1 MHDRDKSK
9 RLPSQA
15 PQPAKAGRRPEESA
29 LLAVLP
35 TQPSARRAE
44 PKRTTPTSASILEAV
59 SSLQKS
65 QDPAKRLKLSS
76 EHEIKAVKAV
86 WAAVCQPWSRV
97 GAAVTADDLPGEVQ
111 LLASR
116 CLFGALAFCTNI
128 MLNMRQIRPHHKL
141 Q

>member
-44 PKRTTPTSASILEAV
+44 PKHSTPTSASILEAV
-59 SSLQKS
+59 SSLQK
-65 QDPAKRLKLSS
+65 AKTRLK
-76 EHEIKAVKAV
+76 
-86 WAAVCQPWSRV
+86 
-97 GAAVTADDLPGEVQ
+97 G
-111 LLASR
+111 
-116 CLFGALAFCTNI
+116 
-128 MLNMRQIRPHHKL
+128 
-141 Q
+141 